1 LIGNAILVKFYA
13 RYRIFRTFSKGF
25 STMMKSLA
33 LFLGF
38 LGALLLTGCGT
49 SNPVVASLGKGEIT
63 LQDFEESYAKNNGG
77 WANGVSST
85 LEERQRFLELVIKF
99 RLKVQEAK
107 DRGLLKDSAVVEE
120 LDSYRFSVAQS
131 YMLDKEL
138 IEPRI
143 KEAYKRSLEE
153 VRASHI
159 LFRVA
164 ETASPA
170 ETLAAYTK
178 ALKLVP
184 FIPLVGF
191 DTLAASNS
199 EDVGT
204 AKRGG
209 DVGFFSGGKM
219 VPEFEDAA
227 YALQEGEYT
236 KTPIRTSF
244 GYHLIK
250 VTKRQPTPGALR
262 VSHILKLYSRTAPD
276 SASVRDTVRWLEQQ
290 LRQGADFSKLAVQ
303 YSDDPATKE
312 RGGDIGFYE
321 RERLRPD
328 VARILYSLPI
338 DSVSAPFAQP
348 YGFHFFKVTA
358 QKKMPTFE
366 ESEKDIRAQY
376 QQMRYQK
383 DFTEYVK
390 NLTRLFGVR
399 ISADVRYQ
407 LRSSFDSTKTPSSER
422 WSDTLP
428 MPLLTQALFHC
439 AGRPF
444 TVKEFVENFN
454 QGTEFKNTLLTPG
467 NIDLAIDRLVEL
479 AALKEHAR
487 KAPERHPAFLKLM
500 DEYQDG
506 ILLYRIEQDEVWK
519 KVVVNDSL
527 LRIFYNTT
535 KENYRW
541 PERVNFAE
549 IYVAADSARKAVD
562 WKLAFGE
569 DFLSVAEEYTLRTG
583 YRDKLGIWG
592 FQPYTQ
598 NELSQKAAVMAI
610 DSVSD
615 FFSYQNGWS
624 RIKTI
629 AKDSARV
636 KTFEEAGAELS
647 SAYQEVT
654 SKKREQEWIESLKKK
669 YGVSVRA
676 ELLGEAFRGKPREK
690 N

>member
-1 LIGNAILVKFYA
+1 
-13 RYRIFRTFSKGF
+13 
-25 STMMKSLA
+25 MMKSLMLSLG
-33 LFLGF
+33 LF
-38 LGALLLTGCGT
+38 GALLLAGCGT
-49 SNPVVASLGKGEIT
+49 SNHVVASLGKEEIT
-63 LQDFEESYAKNNGG
+63 LQDFEDSYAKNNGG
-77 WANGVSST
+77 WASGVSST
-85 LEERQRFLELVIKF
+85 LEERQRFLDLLIKF
-99 RLKVQEAK
+99 RLKVQEAQ

-120 LDSYRFSVAQS
+120 LESYRLSVAQS

-143 KEAYKRSLEE
+143 KEAYKRSIEE
-153 VRASHI
+153 IRASHI
-159 LFRVA
+159 LIRVA

-184 FIPLVGF
+184 FIPLAGF
-191 DTLAASNS
+191 DTLAASNT

-204 AKRGG
+204 ATRGG
-209 DVGFFSGGKM
+209 DLGFFSGGKM

-227 YALQEGEYT
+227 YSLQEGEYT
-236 KTPIRTSF
+236 KIPVRTAY

-250 VTKRQPTPGALR
+250 VTKRQPAPGALR
-262 VSHILKLYSRTAPD
+262 VSHILKLYSRTKPD
-276 SASVRDTVRWLEQQ
+276 SAAVRDTVRWIMKQ
-290 LRQGADFSKLAVQ
+290 LRNGEDFSKLAAL
-303 YSDDPATKE
+303 YSDDATTRE

-328 VARILYSLPI
+328 VARLLYSLPI
-338 DSVSAPFAQP
+338 DSVSEPFEQA
-348 YGFHFFKVTA
+348 YGLHIFKVTA

-366 ESEKDIRAQY
+366 ESEKDLRAQY

-383 DFTEYVK
+383 DFAQYVK
-390 NLTRLFGVR
+390 NLTRLYGIR
-399 ISADVRYQ
+399 INTDVRYQ
-407 LRSSFDSTKTPSSER
+407 LRNAFDSTKTPSSER
-422 WSDTLP
+422 WSDTLAN
-428 MPLLTQALFHC
+428 PLLPQSLFQC

-444 TVKEFVENFN
+444 TVKEFVENFS
-454 QGTEFKNTLLTPG
+454 QSAEFKTTLLTPG
-467 NIDLAIDRLVEL
+467 NIDLAIDRLIEL
-479 AALKEHAR
+479 SVLKEHAR

-527 LRIFYNTT
+527 LRIFYNST

-541 PERVNFAE
+541 PDRVNFAE
-549 IYVAADSARKAVD
+549 IYVATDSAKKAVD

-598 NELSQKAAVMAI
+598 NELSQKAATMAI
-610 DSVSD
+610 DSVCN
-615 FFSYQNGWS
+615 FFAYQNGWS

-636 KTFEEAGAELS
+636 KTFEEGGAELS
-647 SAYQEVT
+647 SAYQEAT

-669 YGVSVRA
+669 YGVSVKT
-676 ELLGEAFRGKPREK
+676 ELLREAFSRRSREK

>member
-1 LIGNAILVKFYA
+1 M
-13 RYRIFRTFSKGF
+13 T
-25 STMMKSLA
+25 KSLTMV
-33 LFLGF
+33 FGF

-49 SNPVVASLGKGEIT
+49 SNPVVASLGKEEIA

-77 WANGVSST
+77 WASGVSST
-85 LEERQRFLELVIKF
+85 LEERQRFLELLIKF

-120 LDSYRFSVAQS
+120 LDTYRLSVAQS

-143 KEAYKRSLEE
+143 KEAYKRSIEE
-153 VRASHI
+153 IRASHI
-159 LFRVA
+159 LIRVA

-170 ETLAAYTK
+170 ETLAAYTR
-178 ALKLVP
+178 ALKLVSS
-184 FIPLVGF
+184 IPLAGF
-191 DTLAASNS
+191 DSLASSNT
-199 EDVGT
+199 EDAGT
-204 AKRGG
+204 AKHGG

-227 YALQEGEYT
+227 YSLQEGEYT
-236 KTPIRTSF
+236 KTPVRTPY

-250 VTKRQPTPGALR
+250 VTKRQPAPGALR
-262 VSHILKLYSRTAPD
+262 VSHILKLYSRTNPD
-276 SASVRDTVRWLEQQ
+276 SAAVRDTVRWLVKQ
-290 LRQGADFSKLAVQ
+290 LRKGEDFSKLAAL
-303 YSDDPATKE
+303 YSDDVPTKE

-328 VARILYSLPI
+328 VARILYGLAI
-338 DSVSAPFAQP
+338 DSVSAPFEQP
-348 YGFHFFKVTA
+348 YGLHIFKVTA

-366 ESEKDIRAQY
+366 ESEKDLRSQY

-383 DFTEYVK
+383 NLAEYVR
-390 NLTRLFGVR
+390 NLTRLYDVR
-399 ISADVRYQ
+399 INADVRYQ
-407 LRSSFDSTKTPSSER
+407 LRSSFDSTKTPSAEH
-422 WSDTLP
+422 WSDTLAK
-428 MPLLTQALFHC
+428 PLLTQALFQC

-444 TVKEFVENFN
+444 TAGEFVENLN
-454 QGTEFKNTLLTPG
+454 QGAEFKSTLLTPG
-467 NIDLAIDRLVEL
+467 NIDLAVDRLIEL
-479 AALKEHAR
+479 TVLKEHAR

-527 LRIFYNTT
+527 LKIFYNST

-541 PERVNFAE
+541 PDRVNFAE
-549 IYVAADSARKAVD
+549 IYVATDSAKKAVD

-569 DFLSVAEEYTLRTG
+569 DFFSVAEEYTLRTG

-592 FQPYTQ
+592 FQVYTQ
-598 NELSQKAAVMAI
+598 NELSQKAATMAV

-615 FFSYQNGWS
+615 FSAYQNGWS

-669 YGVSVRA
+669 YGVSVKT
-676 ELLGEAFRGKPREK
+676 ELLREAFNRKSREK